1 MKEGKL
7 LRSGKK
13 GFTLIEL
20 IVIVAVVSIIV
31 LLATADFLGQTAQAS
46 LTKLKHDARIVQ
58 DASDKYFLDYG

>member
-1 MKEGKL
+1 M
-7 LRSGKK
+7 
-13 GFTLIEL
+13 
-20 IVIVAVVSIIV
+20 IVAVVSIIV